1 MTKVWAHTRLDR
13 VATVNARIG
22 WKALTAA
29 EYQDDGHAFLATP
42 NIKSEVIDFE
52 NVNYISDFRYNES
65 PELRLRLGDVLLA
78 KDGSTLG
85 ITNVVR
91 SLPRPA
97 TVNGSVAV
105 LRPYGIEPRY
115 LMYVLRGAP
124 LQEWIAQVKDGMG
137 VPHLFQADIKK
148 FVLPRPHEEEQRRIA
163 DFLDDQ
169 VVRIDNII
177 AGRSRQQE
185 AIDEEDLASMADA
198 LSGGCR
204 EQGGAETGW
213 GWLPRVPAT
222 WGIAPVSAFYDA
234 QLGKMLNPERAAGA
248 YPRPYLRNA
257 NVHWFDIDVTDVAIM
272 SFEPGERVR
281 YQVLPGDLLVCEG
294 GAGVAEAAVWSGEIE
309 ECYFQK
315 SLHRVRPRGHL
326 PAEWIMYWLR
336 LAKASGV
343 FESDGNLA
351 TIPHLT
357 GEQLREYRIPIP
369 PTGEVPLAA
378 LQASL
383 DANARLRS
391 LVRASVERL
400 DELKRSLITAAVT
413 GEFDVSSA
421 DGSQVLR

>member
-1 MTKVWAHTRLDR
+1 MTAQREVALGRLFRREKVLGYVDAQMLSVYRDHGVVVKNEEINPNKTAEDRSIYQLVEPGWLVVNRMKAWQGAVAISDLRGIVSRHYICFRPTHGENDRYLHYLLRSPVFTSHFASISRGVRPGQIEIDNDELALTRLP
-13 VATVNARIG
+13 
-22 WKALTAA
+22 L
-29 EYQDDGHAFLATP
+29 P
-42 NIKSEVIDFE
+42 PSE
-52 NVNYISDFRYNES
+52 
-65 PELRLRLGDVLLA
+65 
-78 KDGSTLG
+78 K
-85 ITNVVR
+85 
-91 SLPRPA
+91 
-97 TVNGSVAV
+97 
-105 LRPYGIEPRY
+105 
-115 LMYVLRGAP
+115 
-124 LQEWIAQVKDGMG
+124 
-137 VPHLFQADIKK
+137 
-148 FVLPRPHEEEQRRIA
+148 QRRIA

-169 VVRIDNII
+169 ITRIDNII
-177 AGRSRQQE
+177 AARRLQLR

-198 LSGGCR
+198 LSGDCR

-222 WGIAPVSAFYDA
+222 WGIAPVFAFYDA

-257 NVHWFDIDVTDVAIM
+257 NVHWFDIDVSDVAMM

-294 GAGVAEAAVWSGEIE
+294 GAGVAEAAVWRGEIA

-315 SLHRVRPRGHL
+315 SLHRIRARAHL
-326 PAEWIMYWLR
+326 PAEWLMYWLR

-357 GEQLREYRIPIP
+357 GEQLREYKIPIP
-369 PTGEVPLAA
+369 PPGEVPLAA

-383 DANARLRS
+383 DANARLRF
-391 LVRASVERL
+391 LVRVSVDRL

-413 GEFDVSSA
+413 GEFEVATAGRSR
-421 DGSQVLR
+421 VLR